1 MSKNEDDT
9 QQGRWR
15 EWREFPLCELN
26 KILFKNTMSYIDFG
40 WTLPIVY
47 HNELTINFLKPP
59 VAALNKITEFTIII
73 IILGKSHN
81 IDSLIFLEL
90 FILFSKEGFIYLYS
104 TEYCLLSS
112 AH

>member
-1 MSKNEDDT
+1 MRMTRSKAADVSEGNFHCVSWT
-9 QQGRWR
+9 KYFSKYKVIHWF
-15 EWREFPLCELN
+15 WLN
-26 KILFKNTMSYIDFG
+26 ASN
-40 WTLPIVY
+40 IVY

-73 IILGKSHN
+73 IILGKSH